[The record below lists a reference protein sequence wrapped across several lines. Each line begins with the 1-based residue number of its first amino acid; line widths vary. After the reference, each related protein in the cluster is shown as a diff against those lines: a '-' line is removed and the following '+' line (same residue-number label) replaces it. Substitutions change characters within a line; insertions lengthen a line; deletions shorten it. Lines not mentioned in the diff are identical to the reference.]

1 MYCTTRLLRYILC
14 VINLIYAL
22 NGCLLIWYGAW
33 LLDTIVEEPNPVDE
47 GERMAAILC
56 ILLGIVIILASV
68 FGTVALAKECKK
80 MLISYAVLLLLLLV
94 IQFVMFSISY
104 AASRDALPESLQQG
118 FDELW
123 DTHSVRTNSTLN
135 IYEEWV
141 SALWGFNSIMRAA
154 TIVFVQLHCCGRTS
168 AEDYIMLDR
177 EYPQSCCL
185 QQDCTNPQNLF
196 MDGCESKFKQ
206 YVSTKTANFH
216 TLSWLLI
223 LTEFVGSVATCYL
236 VDSIRNHRDRVRFY
250 N

>member
-1 MYCTTRLLRYILC
+1 MYCTTRLLRYVLC

-22 NGCLLIWYGAW
+22 NGCLLIWYGTW
-33 LLDTIVEEPNPVDE
+33 LLDTIVEQPNPIDE

-56 ILLGIVIILASV
+56 ILLGSVIILASI

-94 IQFVMFSISY
+94 IQFIMFSISFS
-104 AASRDALPESLQQG
+104 ASRDALPESLRQG

-123 DTHSVRTNSTLN
+123 DTLSMRSNSTLN
-135 IYEEWV
+135 IYEEW
-141 SALWGFNSIMRAA
+141 
-154 TIVFVQLHCCGRTS
+154 LHCCGRNS

-177 EYPQSCCL
+177 EYPPSCCL

-196 MDGCESKFKQ
+196 MDGCENKFKH

-216 TLSWLLI
+216 TLSWMLI
-223 LTEFVGSVATCYL
+223 IIEFVGSVATCYL